1 MPTTKRLLLRGA
13 ARERVLKGATTLA
26 DAVRVTLGPKSKWV
40 LVERRWGR
48 PLLIVAED
56 VEGDALATLV
66 LNRMRGVLP
75 CAAVKAPGFGDRRR
89 AMLDDLAVLCAGQ
102 VVSPEMGVA
111 LEHLTTSQLG
121 RAKRVVVDRDSTT
134 IIGGAGERAAIEGR
148 CQEMRAQIA
157 RATSDYDKEKLEE
170 RLAKLGG
177 GVAVVHVGAPSEAE
191 LKHRKEAF
199 EEMPLEV

>member
-1 MPTTKRLLLRGA
+1 MPTAKRLLFRGD

-26 DAVRVTLGPKSKWV
+26 DAVRVTLGPKSKCV

-66 LNRMRGVLP
+66 LNRMRRVLP
-75 CAAVKAPGFGDRRR
+75 RAAVKAPGFGDRRR

-148 CQEMRAQIA
+148 CREIRAQIA

>member
-1 MPTTKRLLLRGA
+1 M
-13 ARERVLKGATTLA
+13 
-26 DAVRVTLGPKSKWV
+26 
-40 LVERRWGR
+40 
-48 PLLIVAED
+48 
-56 VEGDALATLV
+56 EGDALATLV

-121 RAKRVVVDRDSTT
+121 RAKRVVVDRDRTT

-148 CQEMRAQIA
+148 CQEIRAQIA

>member
-1 MPTTKRLLLRGA
+1 M
-13 ARERVLKGATTLA
+13 
-26 DAVRVTLGPKSKWV
+26 
-40 LVERRWGR
+40 
-48 PLLIVAED
+48 IVAED
-56 VEGDALATLV
+56 VEEDALATLV
-66 LNRMRGVLP
+66 LNRMRRVLP

-148 CQEMRAQIA
+148 CQEIRAQIA
-157 RATSDYDKEKLEE
+157 RATSDDDKEKLEE